1 MNKSLLVICE
11 TGITASSLLY
21 KLAQEIESEKLNVD
35 IDYAA
40 LPSLEEKLSKKEYDI
55 LLFTP
60 QVHRYK
66 ETIGKLIQKYAKHT
80 QVKTISDQDFQYM
93 NVPHILHEAFKNE
106 DRSLFQNE

>member
-21 KLAQEIESEKLNVD
+21 KLTQEIEREKVNID

-40 LPSLEEKLSKKEYDI
+40 LPSVEEKLSKKEYDI

-60 QVHRYK
+60 QVRRYK
-66 ETIGKLIQKYAKHT
+66 ETIGKLIHQYAKHT
-80 QVKTISDQDFQYM
+80 QIKMISDQDFQYM
-93 NVPHILHEAFKNE
+93 NVPHILHEAVKNE